1 VDDLV
6 DFFRSEDLVDG
17 VGMERIKLIIV
28 HLELACFYTHNQVG
42 EHWISLGNEGM
53 TSLLIN
59 LFIKTEYESYSV
71 MYLLNEIYLFKTIQ
85 TMAFGWISLV
95 L

>member
-1 VDDLV
+1 MDDLV

-28 HLELACFYTHNQVG
+28 HLKLACFYTHNQVS
-42 EHWISLGNEGM
+42 EHWISMGSERV
-53 TSLLIN
+53 TALLIN

-71 MYLLNEIYLFKTIQ
+71 MFICLMRFICLKQYKQWLLAEFH
-85 TMAFGWISLV
+85 
-95 L
+95 